1 MTRKAVTWQMAAA
14 LGLGACLFPAT
25 ASAANLTLHGAI
37 QRALT
42 DQAVVQQAQ
51 HMIAERQDQG
61 RAAHAD
67 LLPALSLSTGGIW
80 TQNGNGQP
88 RFVSANGARELIGQ
102 VRLQVPLYA
111 PQAYALS
118 ALARDRSAIARYRL
132 QQARLAVAAQV
143 TMAYYQLALDDNEL
157 AVWRKALAAARQ
169 MLVATQE
176 GYRAGTRSRL
186 DLSQS
191 RLTLVR
197 IRMGLD
203 QARPRAQA
211 ARQVLALQTGYGM
224 APLPPLAPI
233 AAPLT
238 ALPGSNMLRHLAD
251 QSQPLLRV
259 ADGEIQSARSLLH
272 YRQAARLPVIAATGA
287 YGMDTSTLPQSQQLG
302 WQAILSLQVPIFG
315 FGRNRDRVAAAQE
328 QVAAMQSAKSVL
340 QLQIRSRLAAD
351 YGAAQAA
358 ANALQDAQTLAQT
371 ARTVY
376 TMTRKG
382 YLAGAESAL
391 ALQQAENG
399 WVQAQLQTAGA
410 AIRARLTRAQLALD
424 SGLLP
429 DQRKP
434 S

>member
-1 MTRKAVTWQMAAA
+1 MAHKATMRRIATA
-14 LGLGACLFPAT
+14 LGIGSCLFTGT
-25 ASAANLTLHGAI
+25 ASADDLTLQGAI
-37 QRALT
+37 QRALVN
-42 DQAVVQQAQ
+42 QAVVQQAQ
-51 HMIAERQDQG
+51 HMIAESEDQG

-80 TQNGNGQP
+80 TQTQNGQP
-88 RFVSANGARELIGQ
+88 RFVSANGARELVGQ
-102 VRLQVPLYA
+102 VRLQIPLYA

-132 QQARLAVAAQV
+132 QQARLEVAAQV

-157 AVWRKALAAARQ
+157 AVWRRALTAARQ
-169 MLVATQE
+169 MFVATQE

-191 RLTLVR
+191 KLTLVR

-203 QARPRAQA
+203 QARPRARA
-211 ARQVLALQTGYGM
+211 ARQVLALQTGYGV
-224 APLPPLAPI
+224 AALPALAPV
-233 AAPLT
+233 ATPLT
-238 ALPGSNMLRHLAD
+238 ALPGPKILRQQAN

-272 YRQAARLPVIAATGA
+272 YRRAARLPVIAATGA
-287 YGMDTSTLPQSQQLG
+287 YGVDTSTLPQSQQLG
-302 WQAILSLQVPIFG
+302 WQAILSLQMPIFR
-315 FGRNRDRVAAAQE
+315 FGRNRDLVAAAQE
-328 QVAAMQSAKSVL
+328 QVAAMQSAKAAL
-340 QLQIRSRLAAD
+340 QLQIRGRLAAD

-410 AIRARLTRAQLALD
+410 AIRTRLTRAQLALD

>member
-1 MTRKAVTWQMAAA
+1 MHKATTRGIATV
-14 LGLGACLFPAT
+14 LGIGACLLPGT
-25 ASAANLTLHGAI
+25 ASADDLTLQSAI
-37 QRALT
+37 QRALVN
-42 DQAVVQQAQ
+42 QAVVQQAR
-51 HMIAERQDQG
+51 HMIAEREDQG

-67 LLPALSLSTGGIW
+67 LLPALSVSTGGIW
-80 TQNGNGQP
+80 TQVRNGQP

-102 VRLQVPLYA
+102 VRLQIPLYT

-132 QQARLAVAAQV
+132 EQTRLAVAAQV
-143 TMAYYQLALDDNEL
+143 TMAYYQMALDDNEL

-169 MLVATQE
+169 MRRATQE

-191 RLTLVR
+191 KLTLVR
-197 IRMGLD
+197 VRMGLD

-211 ARQVLALQTGYGM
+211 ARQLLALQTGYGM
-224 APLPPLAPI
+224 AALPALAPV
-233 AAPLT
+233 AVPRT
-238 ALPGSNMLRHLAD
+238 ALPDANVLRRQAD
-251 QSQPLLRV
+251 HSQPLLRV

-272 YRQAARLPVIAATGA
+272 YRQAARLPIIAATGA
-287 YGMDTSTLPQSQQLG
+287 YGVDTSTLPQSQQLG
-302 WQAILSLQVPIFG
+302 WQAILSLQMPIFG

-328 QVAAMQSAKSVL
+328 QVAAMQAAKAAL

-358 ANALQDAQTLAQT
+358 ANALQDAQTLART
-371 ARTVY
+371 ARMVY

-399 WVQAQLQTAGA
+399 WVQAQLQSAGA
-410 AIRARLTRAQLALD
+410 AIRVRLTRAQLALD

-429 DQRKP
+429 GQRRP

>member
-1 MTRKAVTWQMAAA
+1 MTHKAATRRIATA
-14 LGLGACLFPAT
+14 LGIGACLFSGT
-25 ASAANLTLHGAI
+25 ASADDLTLQSAI
-37 QRALT
+37 QRALVN
-42 DQAVVQQAQ
+42 QAVLQQAQ
-51 HMIAERQDQG
+51 HMIAESEDQV

-80 TQNGNGQP
+80 TQTQNGQP

-102 VRLQVPLYA
+102 VRLQIPLYT

-132 QQARLAVAAQV
+132 QQTRLAVAAQV
-143 TMAYYQLALDDNEL
+143 TMAYYQMALDDNTL

-186 DLSQS
+186 DVSQS
-191 RLTLVR
+191 KLTLVR

-211 ARQVLALQTGYGM
+211 ARQVLALQTGYTT
-224 APLPPLAPI
+224 AALPTLARVAVPR
-233 AAPLT
+233 T
-238 ALPGSNMLRHLAD
+238 ALPDTHTLRQQAD

-259 ADGEIQSARSLLH
+259 ASGEIQSARSLLR
-272 YRQAARLPVIAATGA
+272 YRRAARLPVVAATGA
-287 YGMDTSTLPQSQQLG
+287 YGVDTSVLPQNRQLG
-302 WQAILSLQVPIFG
+302 WQAILSLQMPIFG

-328 QVAAMQSAKSVL
+328 QVAAMQAAKAAL

-358 ANALQDAQTLAQT
+358 ANALQDAQTLART

-399 WVQAQLQTAGA
+399 WVQTQLQAAGA

-429 DQRKP
+429 DQRKL

>member
-1 MTRKAVTWQMAAA
+1 MTA
-14 LGLGACLFPAT
+14 LGISACLL
-25 ASAANLTLHGAI
+25 SGNVAADDLTLRSAI
-37 QRALT
+37 QRALVN
-42 DQAVVQQAQ
+42 QAVVQQAQ
-51 HMIAERQDQG
+51 HMIAERQDLG

-80 TQNGNGQP
+80 TQIQNGQP

-102 VRLQVPLYA
+102 VRLQIPLYT

-118 ALARDRSAIARYRL
+118 ALASDRSAIARYRL
-132 QQARLAVAAQV
+132 QQTRLAVAAQV
-143 TMAYYQLALDDNEL
+143 TMAYYQVALDDNAL

-169 MLVATQE
+169 MLTATQE

-191 RLTLVR
+191 KLTLVR

-211 ARQVLALQTGYGM
+211 ARQVLALQTGYTT
-224 APLPPLAPI
+224 ATLPTLARVAVPR
-233 AAPLT
+233 T
-238 ALPGSNMLRHLAD
+238 ALPGTHTLRQQAD

-259 ADGEIQSARSLLH
+259 ANGEIQSARSLLR
-272 YRQAARLPVIAATGA
+272 YQQAARLPVIAATGA
-287 YGMDTSTLPQSQQLG
+287 YGVDTSTPPQSRQLG
-302 WQAILSLQVPIFG
+302 WQAILSLQMPIFG

-328 QVAAMQSAKSVL
+328 QVAAMQAAKAAL
-340 QLQIRSRLAAD
+340 RLQIRSRLAAD

-358 ANALQDAQTLAQT
+358 ANALQDAQTLARA

-399 WVQAQLQTAGA
+399 WVQAQLQSAGA

-429 DQRKP
+429 DQRKL

>member
-1 MTRKAVTWQMAAA
+1 MMHKTATRRIATA
-14 LGLGACLFPAT
+14 LGIGVCLLSGT
-25 ASAANLTLHGAI
+25 ASADDLTLQSAI
-37 QRALT
+37 QRALVN
-42 DQAVVQQAQ
+42 QAVVQQAQ

-67 LLPALSLSTGGIW
+67 LLPALSLSTGGVW
-80 TQNGNGQP
+80 TQTQNGQP

-102 VRLQVPLYA
+102 VRLQIPLYT

-132 QQARLAVAAQV
+132 QQTRLAVAAQV
-143 TMAYYQLALDDNEL
+143 TMAYYQMALDDNEL

-169 MLVATQE
+169 MLTATQE

-191 RLTLVR
+191 KLTLVR

-211 ARQVLALQTGYGM
+211 ARQVLALQTGYTL
-224 APLPPLAPI
+224 AVLPALVPVAV
-233 AAPLT
+233 PLT
-238 ALPGSNMLRHLAD
+238 ALPGTNMLRQQAD

-287 YGMDTSTLPQSQQLG
+287 YGVDTSTLPQSQQLG
-302 WQAILSLQVPIFG
+302 WQAMLRLQVPIFG

-328 QVAAMQSAKSVL
+328 QVAAMQAAKAAL

-429 DQRKP
+429 DQRKL

>member
-197 IRMGLD
+197 IRIGLD

-259 ADGEIQSARSLLH
+259 ADGEIQSARSLLQ

>member
-1 MTRKAVTWQMAAA
+1 MTHKAATRWIATA
-14 LGLGACLFPAT
+14 LGIGICLLSGA
-25 ASAANLTLHGAI
+25 ASANDLTLQSAI
-37 QRALT
+37 QRALVN
-42 DQAVVQQAQ
+42 QAVVQQAQ
-51 HMIAERQDQG
+51 HLIAERQDQG
-61 RAAHAD
+61 RAAHAA
-67 LLPALSLSTGGIW
+67 LLPALSLSTGSIW
-80 TQNGNGQP
+80 TQTQNGQP
-88 RFVSANGARELIGQ
+88 RFVSANGALELIGQ
-102 VRLQVPLYA
+102 VRLQIPLYA

-118 ALARDRSAIARYRL
+118 ALARNRSAIARYRL
-132 QQARLAVAAQV
+132 QQTRLAVAAQV
-143 TMAYYQLALDDNEL
+143 TMAYYQMALDDNEL
-157 AVWRKALAAARQ
+157 AVWHKALAAAHQ
-169 MLVATQE
+169 MRTATQE

-186 DLSQS
+186 DLNQS

-224 APLPPLAPI
+224 AALPALAPVV
-233 AAPLT
+233 APLT
-238 ALPGSNMLRHLAD
+238 ALPNTNMLRRQAD

-259 ADGEIQSARSLLH
+259 ADGEIQAARSLLH
-272 YRQAARLPVIAATGA
+272 YRRAARLPVLAATGA
-287 YGMDTSTLPQSQQLG
+287 YGVDTSTLPQSQPLG

-328 QVAAMQSAKSVL
+328 QVAAMRAAKAAL

-351 YGAAQAA
+351 DGAAQAA
-358 ANALQDAQTLAQT
+358 ANALQDAQTLART

-376 TMTRKG
+376 IMTRKG

-399 WVQAQLQTAGA
+399 WVQAQLQSAGA

-429 DQRKP
+429 DQRKL